1 MKRIL
6 IRSGKSPFDVVSPE
20 KVIQH
25 NIIGTNAGNLIFSD
39 AVHKM
44 LYTEGAEI
52 TSNRFVVDPSA
63 ADRINEE
70 YDVFVVPLANAF
82 RPSFEKHLRTLT
94 ELIERLTIPVVVF
107 GVGAQSGLDYNP
119 ERLAPLERT
128 VKRFAAA
135 VLDRSPSIGV
145 RGEFTESYLNSLG
158 FTDVDVIGCPSMF
171 LNGTDLWVEKKAERL
186 DRDSKIA
193 INASRSALGAGDI
206 GGIVQ
211 TNCERYPNL
220 LYIAQELKDLELLY
234 WGDASEWDGRYS
246 PMPVHR
252 THPLFQQNRVRL
264 YYDPVTWIN
273 TLSDY
278 EFAFG
283 TRIHGNIAALLAGT
297 PSVVLCHDSR
307 TLELCRYFDIPHR
320 RISELDADVDPA
332 DLYAEADYDA
342 LVKGHRER
350 FDRIVAFMDKH
361 GLDHVFR
368 PGRDSGAA
376 FEARMREIEFP
387 PGVQAWGDDD
397 SELVQRLGRLRE
409 DTRELRKQQAVSERR
424 IAELTKQLQALEK
437 RVDKEVKRL
446 RTLERDLRNSPYRR
460 VRRVVGRSVRRIVG
474 SRRS

>member
-82 RPSFEKHLRTLT
+82 RPSFERHLRTLT

-220 LYIAQELKDLELLY
+220 L
-234 WGDASEWDGRYS
+234 
-246 PMPVHR
+246 
-252 THPLFQQNRVRL
+252 
-264 YYDPVTWIN
+264 
-273 TLSDY
+273 
-278 EFAFG
+278 
-283 TRIHGNIAALLAGT
+283 
-297 PSVVLCHDSR
+297 
-307 TLELCRYFDIPHR
+307 
-320 RISELDADVDPA
+320 
-332 DLYAEADYDA
+332 
-342 LVKGHRER
+342 
-350 FDRIVAFMDKH
+350 
-361 GLDHVFR
+361 
-368 PGRDSGAA
+368 
-376 FEARMREIEFP
+376 
-387 PGVQAWGDDD
+387 
-397 SELVQRLGRLRE
+397 
-409 DTRELRKQQAVSERR
+409 
-424 IAELTKQLQALEK
+424 
-437 RVDKEVKRL
+437 
-446 RTLERDLRNSPYRR
+446 
-460 VRRVVGRSVRRIVG
+460 
-474 SRRS
+474 